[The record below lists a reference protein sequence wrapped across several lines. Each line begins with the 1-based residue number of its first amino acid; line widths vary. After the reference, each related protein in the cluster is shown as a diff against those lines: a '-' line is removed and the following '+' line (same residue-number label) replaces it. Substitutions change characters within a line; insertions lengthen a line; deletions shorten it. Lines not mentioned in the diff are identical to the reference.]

1 VANGK
6 PNENNEPPTESIS
19 EGKRCQRRI
28 GRSYGL
34 IFCKNLRKTVGGLKV
49 CKIEGMKAG
58 IFKGM
63 IRESYE
69 HLDKLGNFFFFKN
82 FGLSGAINGKR
93 THRFFG
99 T

>member
-1 VANGK
+1 M
-6 PNENNEPPTESIS
+6 
-19 EGKRCQRRI
+19 
-28 GRSYGL
+28 L
-34 IFCKNLRKTVGGLKV
+34 LKV
-49 CKIEGMKAG
+49 EKTMSGQKVCSRKSMKAG
-58 IFKGM
+58 GSKGM